1 MWPKRLLGHIYVQ
14 NQRVDLCFIQ
24 KKGAMQ
30 SCHNHDQD
38 NFGVLFQD
46 FFLVTLEAGFHI
58 LLNPTENSCAEV
70 KAAFNMIKANVA
82 KSKINTQKKI
92 SPKWNRA
99 QNLLIITLMPSELS

>member
-14 NQRVDLCFIQ
+14 NQRVDLCVIQ

-58 LLNPTENSCAEV
+58 ARSQSTVPLLT
-70 KAAFNMIKANVA
+70 
-82 KSKINTQKKI
+82 TH
-92 SPKWNRA
+92 
-99 QNLLIITLMPSELS
+99 LG